1 MGTHPIFESDFDCL
15 TEFKR
20 MKLFK
25 TGLLMLAVVA
35 LAVNAEE
42 EFDSEVE
49 DGIEVED
56 EIEVDEEAGE
66 GAILE
71 AEEAEEEEVDDEGTG
86 APSVDI
92 TSYFPEASVSA
103 GKVSEVL
110 VSVKVD
116 KEAVDTFTFL
126 MIDGGFHYPQDW
138 GYKVQNFSSIRYTR
152 ELSAGE
158 EATFMYPFMAAE
170 LAGGRSYGL
179 QLNLHY
185 SANQSPPQYYSEAFY
200 NETVE
205 VAENMDNA
213 TAEHFFMF
221 LTLVIV
227 GGLVFI
233 YFAAKVAPKKGGG
246 GKAVVETGTAVLSD
260 SSWIP
265 QEHMKSSTTPTSSP
279 NARRRKA
286 E

>member
-15 TEFKR
+15 TEFER

-35 LAVNAEE
+35 LAVNADE

-49 DGIEVED
+49 DGVEVED
-56 EIEVDEEAGE
+56 EGEIGEEAGE
-66 GAILE
+66 GAIIE
-71 AEEAEEEEVDDEGTG
+71 GDEAEEEEADDEGTG
-86 APSVDI
+86 APHVDI
-92 TSYFPEASVSA
+92 TSYFPEAQVSA

-221 LTLVIV
+221 LTLVIF
-227 GGLVFI
+227 GGLVFL
-233 YFAAKVAPKKGGG
+233 YFASKVAPKK

-265 QEHMKSSTTPTSSP
+265 QEHMKSTTPTSSP

>member
-15 TEFKR
+15 TEIER

-56 EIEVDEEAGE
+56 EAEPEEEAGE
-66 GAILE
+66 GAVLE
-71 AEEAEEEEVDDEGTG
+71 ADEVEEEADDKGTG
-86 APSVDI
+86 APHVDI
-92 TSYFPEASVSA
+92 TSYFPEAQVSA

-185 SANQSPPQYYSEAFY
+185 MNDAPQPQVFTEAFY
-200 NETVE
+200 NSTVE

-213 TAEHFFMF
+213 VAEQLFMM
-221 LTLVIV
+221 LTLVVV
-227 GGLVFI
+227 GGLVFA
-233 YFAAKVAPKKGGG
+233 YFAAKVSPKKSV
-246 GKAVVETGTAVLSD
+246 KAAVVETGTGDAAD
-260 SSWIP
+260 
-265 QEHMKSSTTPTSSP
+265 
-279 NARRRKA
+279 
-286 E
+286 